1 MWGSTIF
8 VPGTLITWHRYRLT
22 LKKCITRE
30 GKTRGWKPVPGSQIV
45 GKTRK
50 TEKGT
55 RKYER
60 VIALS

>member
-1 MWGSTIF
+1 MSMLSVGKHDIIS
-8 VPGTLITWHRYRLT
+8 RYPNYMASLYVR
-22 LKKCITRE
+22 

-50 TEKGT
+50 TETGT